1 MSNDLWQHIP
11 PLHHSHLSLSESR
24 LEVETGHLGK
34 KSDVLAANCRAIKYG
49 SLFFI
54 YIYLILYMR
63 IKKITFRNQSIY
75 IYIHMTSI
83 YLYWRQCKANTIF
96 TSQGIHVL
104 KVVLTCSQKTL
115 WLYSHEHLWY
125 KPGRN
130 NELLITHW
138 SCVKT

>member
-75 IYIHMTSI
+75 IYIYTWQVYI
-83 YLYWRQCKANTIF
+83 YIEDNAKLILFSPHKAF
-96 TSQGIHVL
+96 MCWKWYSLVL
-104 KVVLTCSQKTL
+104 KRHCDCTL
-115 WLYSHEHLWY
+115 MNIFDISLEEIMSY
-125 KPGRN
+125 
-130 NELLITHW
+130 
-138 SCVKT
+138 